1 MPSHEKLQFFHN
13 TICLPQLAYKFLN
26 IIWKLYINV
35 GVKYLNMY
43 VITYLFGITDKVQ
56 TFISTSNDIYTDPT
70 I

>member
-1 MPSHEKLQFFHN
+1 MRHYNFFHN

-35 GVKYLNMY
+35 GVKYLNRY

-56 TFISTSNDIYTDPT
+56 NFISTSNNIYTDPT